1 MLTPKQYKALSILKQ
16 YPDGIVVGHFAKLF
30 FTEQGQEYLITYAPR
45 KGKLCAGSYLGKLK
59 KKDFVVDR
67 YVDEMWWKY
76 FLTNEGRRAMWEYEK
91 RFLYDSVTSI
101 EESRALLKEGRD
113 IYSADMYWQKNK
125 LPETG
130 GWYLYRVPDFEKQQ
144 DMDEYDRFFRVFNN
158 DIARGIIVP
167 AWSRSLSNEKS
178 KTI

>member
-1 MLTPKQYKALSILKQ
+1 
-16 YPDGIVVGHFAKLF
+16 
-30 FTEQGQEYLITYAPR
+30 
-45 KGKLCAGSYLGKLK
+45 
-59 KKDFVVDR
+59 
-67 YVDEMWWKY
+67 
-76 FLTNEGRRAMWEYEK
+76 MWEYENK
-91 RFLYDSVTSI
+91 FLYDSVTSI

-130 GWYLYRVPDFEKQQ
+130 GWYLYRVPEFEKQK
-144 DMDEYDRFFRVFNN
+144 DMDECDRFFRVFNN

-167 AWSRSLSNEKS
+167 AWSRSLSNGKS